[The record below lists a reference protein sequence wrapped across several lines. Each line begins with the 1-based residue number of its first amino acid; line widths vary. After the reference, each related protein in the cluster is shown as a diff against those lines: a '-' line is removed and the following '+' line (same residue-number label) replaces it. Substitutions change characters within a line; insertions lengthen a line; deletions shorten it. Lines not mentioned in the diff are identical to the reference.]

1 MINTNRIVPVT
12 KTDLLTLYATNIS
25 ITQSILGGNSL
36 AILSPEDD
44 QGNFLLVENSRVTY
58 FCNQPVKTLH
68 VATIGPA
75 SVYFVAAYD
84 FEKVYVG
91 EDDTYLDGSL
101 RNSDVKKDCAT
112 LYFTYVDSDARLR
125 IGVATPP
132 VEP

>member
-12 KTDLLTLYATNIS
+12 KTDLLTLYATNINLM
-25 ITQSILGGNSL
+25 QNMLGGNSL
-36 AILSPEDD
+36 AILSPEDV
-44 QGNFLLVENSRVTY
+44 QGNFVLAENSEVTY

-68 VATIGPA
+68 FATVGPV

-91 EDDTYLDGSL
+91 EDDTYIDGSL

-112 LYFTYVDSDARLR
+112 LYLAYIDSDARLR
-125 IGVATPP
+125 IGAATPD
-132 VEP
+132 EP